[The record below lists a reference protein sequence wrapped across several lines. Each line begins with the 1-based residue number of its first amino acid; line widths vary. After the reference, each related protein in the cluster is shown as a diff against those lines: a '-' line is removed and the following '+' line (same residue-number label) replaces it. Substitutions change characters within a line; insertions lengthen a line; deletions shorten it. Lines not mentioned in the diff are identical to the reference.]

1 MLLSEFV
8 PPRLHLRVSAHV
20 GPQTVVRRISCLSV
34 GGCVCT
40 CCVFC
45 GGLLSLHHVGVP
57 DDCNTRS
64 KLKKHYVQYGPPFV
78 PPAFYTAFRQPV
90 TVFNQVFA
98 ERESV
103 VWDRDAFYLQFFL
116 APQHSARVNFDFLC
130 GDVSNFCQHP
140 RKTLGHATNQ
150 NCEPI
155 LRTVLIHM
163 LFDRICVVSD
173 VTSYT
178 GHKQTLK
185 VSLSQFLLLESRA
198 RNVSS

>member
-1 MLLSEFV
+1 MWVLRQLFV
-8 PPRLHLRVSAHV
+8 
-20 GPQTVVRRISCLSV
+20 
-34 GGCVCT
+34 
-40 CCVFC
+40 
-45 GGLLSLHHVGVP
+45 
-57 DDCNTRS
+57 
-64 KLKKHYVQYGPPFV
+64 
-78 PPAFYTAFRQPV
+78 
-90 TVFNQVFA
+90 
-98 ERESV
+98 ESV
-103 VWDRDAFYLQFFL
+103 VCLLVDVCACVVSSVVDCCLSTTWVFLMIATPFRSSKNIVSNMAPRLYHKHSTQRSVNQSRCSTKCSPNMSLWCGIVMLSTCSFFL
-116 APQHSARVNFDFLC
+116 ALQYSARVNFGFLC